1 MNFRPTSCVTMKPNP
16 ANVSYTG
23 AALNCHTDLAYYTY
37 VPGVGL
43 DVYDLSILLINA
55 KNFIILDDSTKKVK
69 LYCIV
74 QTQLMHCIKQA
85 QGPGGANQF
94 VDGFQVANQMRER
107 YPDLFEVLCNT
118 ELRYY
123 DIGTDYYKF
132 HTISR
137 HRTIEYD
144 LLLRKYIA
152 ISTPC
157 EHKGRIRVNVN
168 R

>member
-1 MNFRPTSCVTMKPNP
+1 MIQLRK
-16 ANVSYTG
+16 
-23 AALNCHTDLAYYTY
+23 
-37 VPGVGL
+37 
-43 DVYDLSILLINA
+43 LS
-55 KNFIILDDSTKKVK
+55 
-69 LYCIV
+69 CIV

-137 HRTIEYD
+137 HRTIELD
-144 LLLRKYIA
+144 
-152 ISTPC
+152 
-157 EHKGRIRVNVN
+157 HKGELSRIVYSNHSRDSYCHLPVNKVHKLYEALKKMDDLFRDPN
-168 R
+168 NEFEYKMQDGKFDI